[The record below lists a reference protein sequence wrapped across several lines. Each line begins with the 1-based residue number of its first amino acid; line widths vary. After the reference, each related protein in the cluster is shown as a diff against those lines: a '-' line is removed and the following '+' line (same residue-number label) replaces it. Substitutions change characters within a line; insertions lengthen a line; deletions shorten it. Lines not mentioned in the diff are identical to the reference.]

1 MEGIMIIKMDKKTY
15 YVAVDANGT
24 RRNIESWT
32 KADILLLLETLCRER
47 MDLYTILQECILLDC
62 KQMGMV
68 GIQCEEPPPTI
79 LSMGNE
85 KKQRPSFKSVLSD
98 PQLDVLVDLMNEV
111 GLAAYPNPITK
122 DSLLSF
128 FRCEQTG
135 MKVRNLRLFCAMM
148 SALANYGYIG
158 RYWQAPIYKCQ
169 LLTAYRKEGY
179 ISRSDLTTAHHAI
192 NNVIMDKRMEKIVRT
207 IKRLRDVEDAD
218 VSV

>member
-1 MEGIMIIKMDKKTY
+1 MDKKTY
-15 YVAVDANGT
+15 YVAVDNDGT

-32 KADILLLLETLCRER
+32 KADMLQLLETLCRER
-47 MDLYTILQECILLDC
+47 MDLYTILQERIILDC

-68 GIQCEEPPPTI
+68 GIQCEEPPPTVV
-79 LSMGNE
+79 SMGTE

-98 PQLDVLVDLMNEV
+98 PQLAVLVDLMNEV

-122 DSLLSF
+122 DCLSSF

-148 SALANYGYIG
+148 SALANYRYIG

-192 NNVIMDKRMEKIVRT
+192 NNVIMDERVENMVRM
-207 IKRLRDVEDAD
+207 IKRLRELKDTD